1 MMTKITTIVSLRNGL
16 NYKIMEATY
25 GKYKIKLETTTHQT
39 SQKTSK
45 ISAFIMS
52 DLHLLTN
59 RNKLAR
65 IAPRFSLGYRQA
77 VRHLVL
83 VQAFRGSNP
92 FTPATS
98 LI

>member
-1 MMTKITTIVSLRNGL
+1 
-16 NYKIMEATY
+16 
-25 GKYKIKLETTTHQT
+25 
-39 SQKTSK
+39 
-45 ISAFIMS
+45 MS
-52 DLHLLTN
+52 DFHLLTN